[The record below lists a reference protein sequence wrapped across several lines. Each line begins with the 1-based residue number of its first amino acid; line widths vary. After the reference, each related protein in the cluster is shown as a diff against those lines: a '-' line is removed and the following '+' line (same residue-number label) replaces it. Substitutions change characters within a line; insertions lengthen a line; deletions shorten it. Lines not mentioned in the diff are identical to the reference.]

1 MAPEIMHTE
10 MLFSEVIFL
19 GNKQKAIQIHLAY
32 RSVLLNAVP
41 HWLIWYLRCF
51 IRTSLHYFELLA
63 YTEFTLELLIC
74 N

>member
-1 MAPEIMHTE
+1 MMYNKNKMVPEIMHTE

-41 HWLIWYLRCF
+41 HWLI
-51 IRTSLHYFELLA
+51 
-63 YTEFTLELLIC
+63 
-74 N
+74 